1 MDDELLGYLQGAM
14 QPAER
19 EAFERRLAV
28 DDELRR
34 RCELIRESLRE
45 IVAAESPA
53 LDRHPAFDPPAGL
66 ARRTCEFVA
75 QLRAQEAAI
84 FFSAMSFTTSSA
96 PSKPKTFTLSALP
109 ALTRA

>member
-45 IVAAESPA
+45 IVAAVREGYSNIYVSGSET
-53 LDRHPAFDPPAGL
+53 LF
-66 ARRTCEFVA
+66 RTPV
-75 QLRAQEAAI
+75 R
-84 FFSAMSFTTSSA
+84 
-96 PSKPKTFTLSALP
+96 KTGS
-109 ALTRA
+109 